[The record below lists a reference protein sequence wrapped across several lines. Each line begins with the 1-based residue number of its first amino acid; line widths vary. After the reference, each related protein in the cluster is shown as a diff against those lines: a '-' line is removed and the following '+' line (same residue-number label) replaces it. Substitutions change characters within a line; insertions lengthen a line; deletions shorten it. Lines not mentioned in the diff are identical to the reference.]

1 MIAIYQILLNG
12 SDVARANAEGFGAV
26 PAVHAKTSLMIGFN
40 RWKAEYVPFFSKVYE
55 VDTDNL
61 DQAFEST
68 NLWND
73 NLVTRVRRGSST
85 SVGDIAVKDG
95 VCYFCDNFG
104 WVAMGKYEGMN

>member
-26 PAVHAKTSLMIGFN
+26 PAVHAKTSLMIGFG
-40 RWKAEYVPFFSKVYE
+40 RWKPEYVPFFSKAYE
-55 VDTDNL
+55 VDTDDL
-61 DQAFEST
+61 EQAFEST

>member
-55 VDTDNL
+55 VDTDDL

>member
-1 MIAIYQILLNG
+1 MITIYQILLNG
-12 SDVARANAEGFGAV
+12 SDVARANAEGFGSI
-26 PAVHAKTSLMIGFN
+26 PAVHAKTSLMLGFK
-40 RWKAEYVPFFSKVYE
+40 RWKAEYAKLFTKAYE
-55 VDTDNL
+55 VDTDDL
-61 DQAFEST
+61 EQAFEST

-104 WVAMGKYEGMN
+104 WVAMGKYEGLN

>member
-1 MIAIYQILLNG
+1 MIAIYQIAL
-12 SDVARANAEGFGAV
+12 SDNDVISANARGFDAV
-26 PAVHAKTSLMIGFN
+26 PNVFAKTSLMLGFKK
-40 RWKAEYVPFFSKVYE
+40 WKAEYAKLFTKAYE
-55 VDTDNL
+55 VDTDDL
-61 DQAFEST
+61 EQAFEST

-104 WVAMGKYEGMN
+104 WVAMGKYEGLN